1 MEAFQFTTKA
11 KDGNIKIPE
20 KYLNSLKE
28 EFTVIILLEKK
39 EKKVSKVSRELKA
52 VKIKT
57 KGFKFDREEAN
68 RR

>member
-11 KDGNIKIPE
+11 KDGNIKIP
-20 KYLNSLKE
+20 KQYLNSLKE
-28 EFTVIILLEKK
+28 EFTVIILVEPK
-39 EKKVSKVSRELKA
+39 EKKTSSRKLKA